1 MIKQKQI
8 FFCRMK
14 SSPKL
19 SISYGDYS
27 LRQQNTAENIGCHLD
42 SNLNGESMACRVL
55 KKINIVE
62 AKQLFELFV
71 QKIVV

>member
-1 MIKQKQI
+1 
-8 FFCRMK
+8 MK
-14 SSPKL
+14 SSRKL

-27 LRQQNTAENIGCHLD
+27 LRQQNTAENIGCYLD

>member
-8 FFCRMK
+8 FFSRMK

-27 LRQQNTAENIGCHLD
+27 LRQQNTAENIGCCLD
-42 SNLNGESMACRVL
+42 SNLNGEPMDRRVL
-55 KKINIVE
+55 KKINTVV

-71 QKIVV
+71 